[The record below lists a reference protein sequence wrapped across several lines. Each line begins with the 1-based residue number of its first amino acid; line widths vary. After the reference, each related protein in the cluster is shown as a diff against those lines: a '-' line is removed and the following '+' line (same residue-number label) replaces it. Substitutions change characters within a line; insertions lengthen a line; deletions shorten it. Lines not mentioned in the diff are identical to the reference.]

1 MENYWELID
10 SVASN
15 TKGSLG
21 PFAPELVLCGTIVTI
36 LLVRIINSAKSFDLS
51 AALALIGSLV
61 ALCILSPWNSLDG
74 ADPIQ
79 RTELFTGMLV
89 NDGLGIAVRSALM
102 LFVAMFVVFTW
113 LSGIPDRENG
123 ADFYILVLGATLGM
137 CVMVS
142 ANHLLTIFL
151 GVEMASVPSYVL
163 AGLLK
168 GQRKSSEAAL
178 KYAIYGAGAAGI
190 MLYGISLLAGVL
202 HSAHLPTMAAQLAE
216 GLQNHTLDDH
226 AMVLALGGLMTMV
239 GLAYKLSAVPFHF
252 WAPDVFEG
260 ATAEVGAFLS
270 IASKAAALAL
280 LVRVSF
286 GLGFLPDIVTPD
298 GPVAEVASVQ
308 ATDAVGLFNV
318 DDEPGKTEAP
328 DDTHVV
334 TPDSVAD
341 SHGEESETTADGE
354 LSAADSE
361 PQSAVASLRPVRLF
375 AAILIGVMAIVT
387 CTFGNLAAYGQTNMK
402 RLLAYSTIA
411 QAGYMM
417 MPVSAALLLVEF
429 HPELASDAIAAMAVY
444 IFVYIFMNL
453 GGFAIVAFLRNA
465 LRSEEIADYGGLI
478 RKSPAVV
485 ICMGIVLC
493 SLLGLPPFAGL
504 LGKVVI
510 FMSLAAGY
518 GETHH
523 TLLLLLLIAGGVNTV
538 ISLFYYIRVLKVMAI
553 DPLPEDRVPDTF
565 SMASLQGAYVVAV
578 TAPLIVI
585 FIGWDKFY
593 PIFEQAARSLFT

>member
-15 TKGSLG
+15 TKGSLW

-51 AALALIGSLV
+51 AALALIGSFV
-61 ALCILSPWNSLDG
+61 ALCILSPWNSLEGD
-74 ADPIQ
+74 DPIQ

-216 GLQNHTLDDH
+216 GLQNNTLDDH

-260 ATAEVGAFLS
+260 ASAEVGAFLS

-286 GLGFLPDIVTPD
+286 GLGFVPDIVTPD
-298 GPVAEVASVQ
+298 GPVAEVASAQ

-318 DDEPGKTEAP
+318 DDEPGKTGAP
-328 DDTHVV
+328 DDAHVDA
-334 TPDSVAD
+334 PDPV
-341 SHGEESETTADGE
+341 G
-354 LSAADSE
+354 E

-429 HPELASDAIAAMAVY
+429 HPELAGDAIAAMAVY

-453 GGFAIVAFLRNA
+453 GGFAIVAFLRND

-504 LGKVVI
+504 LGKVMI

-523 TLLLLLLIAGGVNTV
+523 TLLLLLLIAGGINTV

-553 DPLPEDRVPDTF
+553 DPVPEDRVPDTF
-565 SMASLQGAYVVAV
+565 SMASFQGAYVVAV

-585 FIGWDKFY
+585 FFGWDMFY